1 MLFDQLQK
9 YGESDI
15 YPFHM
20 PGHKRRM
27 TFPADAY
34 QMDITEVEGFDNLH
48 HATGILAEEQRRLA
62 ALVGARESFFL
73 VNGSTCGIL
82 AAISS
87 AVPRGGKIL
96 MARNSHKAAYHAVWL
111 RQLSVS
117 YVYPQISSYNIQGSI
132 LPEDIEHILAAD
144 NDIQAVYITSPTY
157 DGIVSDIRKIEQ
169 IVHCF
174 GRLLVVDEAHGA
186 HFGYDPSFPQS
197 AVGQGADL
205 VIQSVHKTLPAFTQS
220 AVLHLCSDRIKKETL
235 DKYLDIYE
243 SSSPSYILMS
253 GISRLIPFLQSEG
266 KTRFEALAKN
276 LNRFYEESRALKCL
290 HVIQAEDFDKRSVY
304 DRDFSKILIS
314 TRNCDLNG
322 KELYDRLL
330 SVYHLQLEMCAGEYV
345 TALCSLMDSEAG
357 FDRLRKAL
365 FEIDAALQY
374 EEKDKN
380 DIIAGIY
387 SGKEQILSISEAT
400 EQQAFSIGLTRSAGK
415 VSAEYVYLY
424 PPGIPILV
432 PGERIDEAFVRDA
445 EKLKAGGLAL
455 EGMKDF
461 TGASIEVLAGF

>member
-1 MLFDQLQK
+1 MLLEQLQK

-20 PGHKRRM
+20 PGHKRQM
-27 TFPADAY
+27 IFPADAY
-34 QMDITEVEGFDNLH
+34 RLDITEVEGFDNLH
-48 HATGILAEEQRRLA
+48 HATGILAEEQKRLA
-62 ALVGARESFFL
+62 ELVGARESFFL

-82 AAISS
+82 AAISA
-87 AVPRGGKIL
+87 AVPGGGKIL

-117 YVYPQISSYNIQGSI
+117 YVYPQIGSYDIQGSI
-132 LPEDIEHILAAD
+132 LPENIEYILAAD

-157 DGIVSDIRKIEQ
+157 DGVISDIGKIAE
-169 IVHCF
+169 IVHRY
-174 GRLLVVDEAHGA
+174 GRLLIVDEAHGA
-186 HFGYDPSFPQS
+186 HFGYHPAFPKS
-197 AVGQGADL
+197 AVGWGADL

-235 DKYLDIYE
+235 DWYLDIYE
-243 SSSPSYILMS
+243 SSSPSYLLMS
-253 GISRLIPFLQSEG
+253 GISRLVPFLQGEG
-266 KTRFEALAKN
+266 KNRFEALAEN
-276 LNRFYEESRALKCL
+276 LNQFYETSRGLRRL
-290 HVIQAEDFDKRSVY
+290 HVIQAEDFDEKSVY
-304 DRDFSKILIS
+304 GRDFSKILIS
-314 TRNCDLNG
+314 TRNCKING
-322 KELYDRLL
+322 RELYDCLL
-330 SVYHLQLEMCAGEYV
+330 SRYHLQLEMCTGEYV

-357 FDRLRKAL
+357 FDRLLEAL
-365 FEIDAALQY
+365 FAIDVTLKY
-374 EEKDKN
+374 KEKDK
-380 DIIAGIY
+380 DDLIAGIY
-387 SGKEQILSISEAT
+387 SEKEQILSISDAT
-400 EQQAFSIGLTRSAGK
+400 ERQVFSLSLEQSAGK

-445 EKLKAGGLAL
+445 EKLKAQGLAL